1 MPAALRACSA
11 ACVLPELVGPMCATI
26 LRRIM
31 RAAGYHEAGAVR
43 SVRYSVLLTL
53 LWWLDSSSVSGR
65 GAAPAQ
71 PHVTSCTGYH
81 THAGVCL
88 GVSMISFATQ
98 V

>member
-31 RAAGYHEAGAVR
+31 RAAGYHEAGAVK

-53 LWWLDSSSVSGR
+53 L
-65 GAAPAQ
+65 
-71 PHVTSCTGYH
+71 
-81 THAGVCL
+81 
-88 GVSMISFATQ
+88 
-98 V
+98 